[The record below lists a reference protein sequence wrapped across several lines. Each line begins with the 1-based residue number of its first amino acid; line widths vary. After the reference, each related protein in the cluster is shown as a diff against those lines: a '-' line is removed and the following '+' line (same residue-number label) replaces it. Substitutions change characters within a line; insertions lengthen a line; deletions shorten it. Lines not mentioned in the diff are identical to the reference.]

1 MIELQERLEGSL
13 IAIGFTKICGFFL
26 WKFAHFEKESLKEF
40 LATTRGTQKTA
51 QTAGWLCEPINF

>member
-13 IAIGFTKICGFFL
+13 IVIGFTKICRFFL
-26 WKFAHFEKESLKEF
+26 WKFAHFEKVSLKEF

-51 QTAGWLCEPINF
+51 QTVR